1 MDPLSLVYLGI
12 LGGGFTLGFFRV
24 LLYRRSRKMRNILL
38 ERSQQQETFRPEQVE
53 MLEDPNQSRTAIEWR
68 TLSLP
73 DPTGPLTKPP
83 SQEPPEGEDAVV
95 GEEGREELEDL
106 REKWIGKNVEEFDR
120 GAESIHINNETPD
133 EIEIVDED
141 DDQEGDFAERI
152 EREGAKTG
160 EVQVTLLWN
169 NYNDLDLHLFCPSG
183 ERIYFNNRNSECGGE
198 LDIDMNIKP
207 GSRKPIENV
216 YWEVMPPVGDYR
228 ICVHHYAKHRRWK
241 TKDPTKFKVR
251 VRIGEKVKQY
261 KGKISKGDPMKTI
274 NTFTISNHP
283 DQKKDAWAE
292 D

>member
-53 MLEDPNQSRTAIEWR
+53 MLEDPNQSRAAIEWR

-141 DDQEGDFAERI
+141 DNQEGDFAERI
-152 EREGAKTG
+152 EREQHG
-160 EVQVTLLWN
+160 
-169 NYNDLDLHLFCPSG
+169 
-183 ERIYFNNRNSECGGE
+183 
-198 LDIDMNIKP
+198 
-207 GSRKPIENV
+207 
-216 YWEVMPPVGDYR
+216 
-228 ICVHHYAKHRRWK
+228 
-241 TKDPTKFKVR
+241 
-251 VRIGEKVKQY
+251 
-261 KGKISKGDPMKTI
+261 
-274 NTFTISNHP
+274 P
-283 DQKKDAWAE
+283 DR
-292 D
+292 